1 MSITI
6 IKIPQSELKIMKFI
20 WDTDYEISSKNITSA
35 MENEY
40 NWNASTTLSLLSKLV
55 NRGFLEAKKIKRLTY
70 YNILIKKKAYLRFET
85 KYFLCTIHSNSI
97 ESLIKSLKDCGFI
110 NDI

>member
-40 NWNASTTLSLLSKLV
+40 DWNASTTLSLLSKLV

-70 YNILIKKKAYLRFET
+70 YNILIKKRLT
-85 KYFLCTIHSNSI
+85 CD
-97 ESLIKSLKDCGFI
+97 LKLNISFVLYI
-110 NDI
+110 RKFNQVFKRLWFHQ